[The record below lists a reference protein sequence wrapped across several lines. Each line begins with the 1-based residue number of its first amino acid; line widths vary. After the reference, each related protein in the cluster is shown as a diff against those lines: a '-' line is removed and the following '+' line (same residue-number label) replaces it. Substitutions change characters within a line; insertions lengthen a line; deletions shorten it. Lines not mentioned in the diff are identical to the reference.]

1 MSRMM
6 TKISIRKLV
15 VATLAI
21 TALVAWRGE
30 PAQAE
35 SLSSAVIAVIDTQ
48 HIHRTSLAGKDIQV
62 QLDAMRAKFQVEMQK
77 EEEKIRAERDDLER
91 QKDILAPEAIQA
103 RTRAFEEKL
112 AAAQR
117 LAQEKR
123 RQLELALRASS
134 NDLQRAL
141 VPVLQDI
148 MKKKSVTLVVDKN
161 QIVLQAGGLD
171 ITTEVIE
178 ELNRKLPSLKVEL
191 PTEQ

>member
-1 MSRMM
+1 M